1 MDVIRLREFRK
12 KRSLSQRDVASMLNI
27 SQPHYW
33 SWENGEYYPNAKQ
46 ILQLCEI
53 FNCTPNDLFGIKG
66 VHEIISAE
74 IR

>member
-1 MDVIRLREFRK
+1 MTQL
-12 KRSLSQRDVASMLNI
+12 DVATALNMTQ
-27 SQPHYW
+27 SGYSLLELGKRKADAH
-33 SWENGEYYPNAKQ
+33 Q